1 MRLLCDGLAANK
13 LEKGGVEM
21 GKKRLL
27 FGKILM
33 AVGLCI
39 LLAGITG
46 CAEFQGT
53 AKGPE
58 KPEQVD
64 PRAEAVRKYNYSG
77 PKDALFVETMTI
89 TPVTVTSGGTVTVAI
104 PFTVL
109 SSYKDKKFLV
119 QEVFVLSGQDI
130 SLELSRKK
138 SEREQGTNTLTMQFV
153 IPKGLSRGNYTLAN
167 ILTTNGMEKKQSVG
181 FRVK

>member
-1 MRLLCDGLAANK
+1 MVKERLS
-13 LEKGGVEM
+13 
-21 GKKRLL
+21 

-46 CAEFQGT
+46 CAEFQG

-58 KPEQVD
+58 RPEQVD

-89 TPVTVTSGGTVTVAI
+89 TPTVVASGGSVAVTI

-130 SLELSRKK
+130 TLELSRKK
-138 SEREQGTNTLTMQFV
+138 SEREQGMNTLTMQFV